1 MIEVT
6 YGSKQVKT
14 EKGETLFVV
23 TTQSKKTFWSQ
34 EQVRGGIIV
43 DVTDKVAGQKY
54 VDSKGVEKT
63 YLKSGLNLNYII
75 GTAQDARE
83 INLAKVAVIECEL

>member
-14 EKGETLFVV
+14 EKGDTLYVV
-23 TTQSKKTFWSQ
+23 TTQSKRTFWSH
-34 EQVRGGIIV
+34 ELVRGGIIV
-43 DVTDKVAGQKY
+43 DVQEKVAGQPY
-54 VDSKGVEKT
+54 VDSKGVTKT

-75 GTAQDARE
+75 GTALDARE
-83 INLAKVAVIECEL
+83 INVAKLAVVECGL

>member
-14 EKGETLFVV
+14 EKGDTLYVV
-23 TTQSKKTFWSQ
+23 TTQSKRTFWSQ
-34 EQVRGGIIV
+34 ELVRGGIIV
-43 DVTDKVAGQKY
+43 DVQEKVAGQPY
-54 VDSKGVEKT
+54 TDSKGVVKT

-75 GTAQDARE
+75 GTASDARE
-83 INLAKVAVIECEL
+83 INIAKLAVIECEL

>member
-6 YGSKQVKT
+6 YGSKQIKT
-14 EKGETLFVV
+14 KDGDTLFVV
-23 TTQSKKTFWSQ
+23 TTQSKRTFWSS

-43 DVTDKVAGQKY
+43 DVQEKVAGQPY
-54 VDSKGVEKT
+54 TDSTGVVKT

-75 GTAQDARE
+75 GTASDARE
-83 INLAKVAVIECEL
+83 ISVAKAAVVECAL